1 MQGIPFEF
9 RSYIRNKGGGWP
21 KTFLG
26 LEARSGRTHRVNARA
41 PERGRAVD
49 GRLRDGSGLSQR
61 SLEGSHCCPHSPST
75 VPTMH
80 MRWSSRAKL
89 ASGVRLFA
97 EQLRVCFWTCFS
109 FFFFFCQ
116 YVTKYM
122 NLKVW
127 GRTKKWQKLRYYKL
141 QGPRGREHDKVSLE
155 SSCSHFNHL
164 DKSSRIR
171 RYADRKCNFS
181 QSNQV
186 VTETGTS
193 SMIDINTISIK
204 FCIGSNR
211 I

>member
-1 MQGIPFEF
+1 MAKNLPRFGSEVWKNAQGECQGPWA
-9 RSYIRNKGGGWP
+9 GQGCGWET
-21 KTFLG
+21 K
-26 LEARSGRTHRVNARA
+26 RRARA
-41 PERGRAVD
+41 KPAKPRGQSLLPPQPQHRAHHAHAMELKSKV
-49 GRLRDGSGLSQR
+49 GKW
-61 SLEGSHCCPHSPST
+61 SPSVCRT
-75 VPTMH
+75 IK
-80 MRWSSRAKL
+80 S
-89 ASGVRLFA
+89 LF
-97 EQLRVCFWTCFS
+97 LDM
-109 FFFFFCQ
+109 FFFLFFFCQ

-122 NLKVW
+122 NLKVR

-141 QGPRGREHDKVSLE
+141 QGPQGREHDKVSLE